1 MKRKLTATLKKLLNY
16 EFDNIINKFG
26 FDEVVSDVNKDFL
39 LETIGILDNIT
50 IHRDIYD
57 KSVVI
62 TIIALLWELYGKTYT
77 GLKDILIKML
87 ARIGYSPSS
96 IIMDDRFDSDKQQ
109 FSELNSIINELSI
122 NMNQNKYEIY
132 SCGHKFMLTDFQ
144 NKLMMHLIKI
154 V

>member
-87 ARIGYSPSS
+87 ARIGY
-96 IIMDDRFDSDKQQ
+96 
-109 FSELNSIINELSI
+109 N
-122 NMNQNKYEIY
+122 
-132 SCGHKFMLTDFQ
+132 H
-144 NKLMMHLIKI
+144 
-154 V
+154 